1 MVLFVNY
8 HQKWNSRGFAE
19 LANWVEDEPISTKGS
34 LSLRVLDQESPPL
47 ADLTIFEIKIL
58 TLSLKA
64 DTSLVQRHLE
74 KFKYNYLNCKVF
86 TI

>member
-1 MVLFVNY
+1 M
-8 HQKWNSRGFAE
+8 
-19 LANWVEDEPISTKGS
+19 
-34 LSLRVLDQESPPL
+34 LDQESPPL

-74 KFKYNYLNCKVF
+74 KFKYNYLNCLVF